1 MTPDDLNACL
11 DAIQADANGDPARMP
26 GLITV
31 QTDDWIS
38 RIAAVQRPRPATIA
52 DGIRIRDIKVAVSST
67 AETKVLTRAEA
78 GEAGEPYRDLT
89 AAP

>member
-1 MTPDDLNACL
+1 MTPEELNARL
-11 DAIQADANGDPARMP
+11 DAMEADANGDPDKLP

-31 QTDDWIS
+31 RTDDWIAC
-38 RIAAVQRPRPATIA
+38 IATIERPRPRTIA

-67 AETKVLTRAEA
+67 AETRVCTRAEA

-89 AAP
+89 AAS